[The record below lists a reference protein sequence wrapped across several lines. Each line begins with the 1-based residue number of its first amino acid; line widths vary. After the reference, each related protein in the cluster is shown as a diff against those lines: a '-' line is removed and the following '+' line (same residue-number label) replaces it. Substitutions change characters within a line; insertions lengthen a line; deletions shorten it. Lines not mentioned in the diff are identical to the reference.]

1 MNAFRFYYPVEIRYA
16 DIDAQRHVNNARY
29 FTYMEQ
35 ARVEY
40 VRRVG
45 LWDGGD
51 FDGIGFIMAE
61 QCCTYKAQISMS
73 QPIEV
78 GVRTAKLGR
87 KSFEL
92 AYSLRDRSTHEELAT
107 GRTVLVAFDYL
118 SNKSIP
124 IPEIWRSTIQKFE
137 GKIDG

>member
-1 MNAFRFYYPVEIRYA
+1 MNAFRFYHSIEIRYG

-29 FTYMEQ
+29 FTFMEQ

-40 VRRVG
+40 VRHVG

-61 QCCTYKAQISMS
+61 QSCTYKAQISML
-73 QPIEV
+73 QAIEV
-78 GVRTAKLGR
+78 GVRTAKIGR

-92 AYSLRDRSTHEELAT
+92 AYSLRDRSTHEELAV
-107 GRTVLVAFDYL
+107 GRTVLVAFDYR
-118 SNKSIP
+118 SNRSIP
-124 IPEIWRSTIQKFE
+124 IPDDWRSTLGSFE
-137 GKIDG
+137 GEIDG

>member
-1 MNAFRFYYPVEIRYA
+1 MNAFCFYHPIEIRYA

-40 VRRVG
+40 VRHIG
-45 LWDGGD
+45 LWDGD
-51 FDGIGFIMAE
+51 SFDGIGFIMAE
-61 QCCTYKAQISMS
+61 QCCMYKAQISMLRS
-73 QPIEV
+73 IEV
-78 GVRTAKLGR
+78 GVRTAKFGK

-92 AYSLRDRSTHEELAT
+92 AYSLRDKSTHEELAT

-118 SNKSIP
+118 SNKSIA
-124 IPEIWRSTIQKFE
+124 IPDVWRSTIQKFE
-137 GKIDG
+137 GEVNG

>member
-1 MNAFRFYYPVEIRYA
+1 MNVFRFYHPMEIRYA

-40 VRRVG
+40 VCHVG

-61 QCCTYKAQISMS
+61 QCCTYKTQISMS
-73 QPIEV
+73 RSIEI
-78 GVRTAKLGR
+78 GVRTAKIGR

-92 AYSLRDRSTHEELAT
+92 AYCFRDRITHEELAT
-107 GRTVLVAFDYL
+107 GKTVLVAFDYL

-124 IPEIWRSTIQKFE
+124 VPDNWRSILGEFE
-137 GKIDG
+137 GGIDG